1 MSQQTLNDA
10 LITYPVLNADISSG
24 ANISASKVQQHK
36 MISSDFGLDPDDT
49 PAAKTKLV
57 YVAQQSATLT
67 TFRAMLA
74 DTGTSTDVS
83 FDLKKNGT
91 TVLTATVDITNSE
104 TDNTMYAGTI
114 TTTGLSSGDVL
125 TVELSITSST
135 GALGPYCEI
144 TLNDSYIG

>member
-10 LITYPVLNADISSG
+10 LILYPVLNADISSG

-49 PAAKTKLV
+49 PVAKTKLV

-74 DTGTSTDVS
+74 DTGTTTDVS

-91 TVLTATVDITNSE
+91 TVLTATVDITDSQV
-104 TDNTMYAGTI
+104 DNTMYAGTI
-114 TTTGLSSGDVL
+114 TSTSLSAGDVV
-125 TVELSITSST
+125 TVELAVTSST
-135 GALGPYCEI
+135 AALGPYCEI